1 MEIDS
6 TLVEIDSKMEL
17 IEGNGSNYSKTFHNI
32 NEQEIPISS
41 TIAVELEKVAATYS
55 ITFTVT
61 KRSSKGCQ
69 KKKKKKKILEFLL
82 FGGHCSSTLRLLLK
96 CFSCFLEFIS

>member
-69 KKKKKKKILEFLL
+69 KKKKKKKDFGVPSFWWTLQLNSSSLIKVFLML
-82 FGGHCSSTLRLLLK
+82 S
-96 CFSCFLEFIS
+96 